1 MLNILFIV
9 FASLSAQAKLFQN
22 SYVSFELPPRW
33 ECQVEKT
40 EWVCRSD
47 NLSSQKEAMIVLTA
61 KEVGPMDDLGQYETY
76 LKTPKNIS
84 DPTGKPLSSKVRQVK
99 KTTINGLEWVDGMH
113 LDSEV
118 PFYYTRY
125 LAAKKDRI
133 AVLVTFSAHQRFFT
147 KYSNDFFNAVNS
159 LRITA
164 SPQLLAGSAGLGG
177 GAGGG
182 TLGMA
187 QGVPSDIEDSNF
199 PAEPEGSA
207 GKEGLLALA
216 VLLLVAGAYFFLKK
230 KKKSGPF

>member
-1 MLNILFIV
+1 MILL
-9 FASLSAQAKLFQN
+9 ASANAHAKLFQN

-40 EWVCRSD
+40 EWICRSD
-47 NLSSQKEAMIVLTA
+47 MLSSQKEAMIILTA

-76 LKTPKNIS
+76 LKTPKSIS
-84 DPTGKPLSSKVRQVK
+84 DTSGKPVMSKVRQVK
-99 KTTINGLEWVDGMH
+99 KTSINGLEWVDGMH

-125 LAAKKDRI
+125 LATKKDRI
-133 AVLVTFSAHQRFFT
+133 AVLVTFSAHQRFYT
-147 KYSNDFFNAVNS
+147 KYSNDFFRAVNS

-177 GAGGG
+177 VGGGG
-182 TLGMA
+182 TLGAA
-187 QGVPSDIEDSNF
+187 QGLPSDMEDSSF
-199 PAEPEGSA
+199 PVEPEGSA

-216 VLLLVAGAYFFLKK
+216 VLLLASGAYFFLKK
-230 KKKSGPF
+230 KKKSPPFK